1 MKFYEYETRKL
12 KDIRELENEGHKRQA
27 DKLRKMSAPEF
38 LEKMADNVVKRVG
51 NHVRNSLET
60 MMQKMKAEYGGDVE
74 LTRISDA
81 EGAMVIGAQGIHAAF
96 CTMAE
101 MDWFDDNR
109 PFYNVY
115 PIVEK
120 LTNNTKLTVPLDQ
133 LHFPHSVMCFRF
145 PKGQEPL
152 GIKTALIKLQNFGSR
167 GAQIFKPIFE
177 PSLGSARTKNILDN
191 MLAVG
196 HFSTVET
203 DDQFMINVPRP
214 PLYTAK
220 TDGEPVT
227 VEDLLHLASQILT
240 SQPHDVATYMAD
252 VSGTL
257 DFVVQGSTETP
268 ESQKIYLQRLYFLF
282 KLSVLV
288 SMVAAGN
295 DLITPAILAS
305 EQEKYDTETDEA
317 ARRWMEE
324 RAAKIQG
331 RGFDFGRELQTRSET
346 SPHWRN
352 PHMALYWIGEGRTK
366 PVLKLRAGS
375 IVIPKHISSV
385 PTGFDCPVVDDAE
398 ATVQVEY
405 VYFLRDPSRGF
416 VKIGRTR
423 RRIADRQRES
433 STFVPG
439 GLSLLGYISTGDCT
453 ELETRIHREYAHK
466 RRGNEFFEISD
477 VEVAEIVTQFGG
489 VLQPSEN

>member
-1 MKFYEYETRKL
+1 MKFYEYETDKL
-12 KDIRELENEGHKRQA
+12 REIRDLEQEGYKRTA
-27 DKLRKMSAPEF
+27 DKLRKLSPSEF
-38 LEKMADNVVKRVG
+38 LEKKAVRVIARVG
-51 NHVRNSLET
+51 DVVRDGIEEMLRNLNIAGATGADTDDPE
-60 MMQKMKAEYGGDVE
+60 GH
-74 LTRISDA
+74 LTISA
-81 EGAMVIGAQGIHAAF
+81 NGIHAAF

-120 LTNNTKLTVPLDQ
+120 LTNNTKLTIPLAQ
-133 LHFPHSVMCFRF
+133 LRFPHSVMCFRF

-152 GIKTALIKLQNFGSR
+152 GIKTAIIKLQDFDSR

-177 PSLGSARTKNILDN
+177 PTLGSVRTKNILDN

-196 HFSTVET
+196 HFTTVET
-203 DDQFMINVPRP
+203 DDHFMINVPKP
-214 PLYTAK
+214 PHDTVK
-220 TDGEPVT
+220 TDGGPVT
-227 VEDLLHLASQILT
+227 VEDLLQLASQILMAE
-240 SQPHDVATYMAD
+240 PHNVGTYMSG
-252 VSGTL
+252 VSGKC
-257 DFVVQGSTETP
+257 DFIVQGGTEP
-268 ESQKIYLQRLYFLF
+268 PDSQKIYLKRLYFLF

-305 EQEKYDTETDEA
+305 EQEKYDAETDEA
-317 ARRWMEE
+317 AKRWMEE

-352 PHMALYWIGEGRTK
+352 PHMALYWTGEGRTT

-375 IVIPKHISSV
+375 IVIPKHLSSV
-385 PTGFDCPVVDDAE
+385 PSGFDCPIVDDTE

-416 VKIGRTR
+416 VKIGKTSRN
-423 RRIADRQRES
+423 IAARQRES
-433 STFVPG
+433 RTFVPG
-439 GLSLLGYISTGDCT
+439 GLALLGYISTGDCT

-466 RRGNEFFEISD
+466 RRDNEFFEISD
-477 VEVAEIVTQFGG
+477 NEVAEIVTQFGG

>member
-1 MKFYEYETRKL
+1 MKFYEYETSKL
-12 KDIRELENEGHKRQA
+12 KEIRELEEEGYKRA
-27 DKLRKMSAPEF
+27 ANKLRKMSPPEF
-38 LEKMADNVVKRVG
+38 LAKKAVRVVTRVG
-51 NHVRNSLET
+51 DVVRDGIESMLRKLKTE
-60 MMQKMKAEYGGDVE
+60 GGEFAVDN
-74 LTRISDA
+74 A
-81 EGAMVIGAQGIHAAF
+81 EGHMTISAEGIHAAF

-120 LTNNTKLTVPLDQ
+120 LTNNTKLTIPLAQ
-133 LHFPHSVMCFRF
+133 LRFPHDVMCFRF

-152 GIKTALIKLQNFGSR
+152 GIKTAIIKLQNFDSKGS
-167 GAQIFKPIFE
+167 QIFKPIFE
-177 PSLGSARTKNILDN
+177 PVMGSVRTRNILDN

-196 HFSTVET
+196 HFTTVET
-203 DDQFMINVPRP
+203 GDHFMINVPKP
-214 PLYTAK
+214 PPTTARN
-220 TDGEPVT
+220 DGGPVT
-227 VEDLLHLASQILT
+227 VEDLLQLASQILT
-240 SQPHDVATYMAD
+240 AHPHDVATYMAD
-252 VSGTL
+252 VSGNL
-257 DFVVQGSTETP
+257 DFIVQGGTEP
-268 ESQKIYLQRLYFLF
+268 PDSQRIYLKRLYFLF

-305 EQEKYDTETDEA
+305 EQEKYDAETDEA
-317 ARRWMEE
+317 AKRWMEE

-331 RGFDFGRELQTRSET
+331 RGFDFGRGLQTRSET

-352 PHMALYWIGEGRTK
+352 PHMALYWTGEGRAT

-385 PTGFDCPVVDDAE
+385 PSGFDCPVVDDTE
-398 ATVQVEY
+398 ATVQAEY

-423 RRIADRQRES
+423 RKIADRQRES

-466 RRGNEFFEISD
+466 RRDNEFFEISD
-477 VEVAEIVTQFGG
+477 TEVAEIVTQFGG

>member
-1 MKFYEYETRKL
+1 MKFYEYETSKL
-12 KDIRELENEGHKRQA
+12 TEIRTLEEDGHNRAA
-27 DKLRKMSAPEF
+27 DKLRKLSPTEF
-38 LEKMADNVVKRVG
+38 LEKKAVHVVKRVG
-51 NHVRNSLET
+51 DAV
-60 MMQKMKAEYGGDVE
+60 QKGIEYATHNIKSTDGEDDVIINDGN
-74 LTRISDA
+74 LTIPA
-81 EGAMVIGAQGIHAAF
+81 KGIHSAF

-120 LTNNTKLTVPLDQ
+120 LTNNTKLSVPLSQ
-133 LHFPHSVMCFRF
+133 LRFPHDVMCFRF

-152 GIKTALIKLQNFGSR
+152 GIKTAIIKLQNFDSR
-167 GAQIFKPIFE
+167 GSQIFKPIFE
-177 PSLGSARTKNILDN
+177 PAVGSVRTKNILNN

-196 HFSTVET
+196 HFTTVDT
-203 DDQFMINVPRP
+203 NDQFMINVPKP
-214 PLYTAK
+214 PVTTVR
-220 TDGEPVT
+220 TDGSPVT
-227 VEDLLHLASQILT
+227 VDDLLQIAARILT
-240 SQPHDVATYMAD
+240 AQPHELTTYMSE
-252 VSGTL
+252 VSNTL
-257 DFVVQGSTETP
+257 DFVVQGGTDP
-268 ESQKIYLQRLYFLF
+268 PDSQKIYLNRLYFLF

-288 SMVAAGN
+288 SLVAAGN

-305 EQEKYDTETDEA
+305 EQEKYDIEPDEA
-317 ARRWMEE
+317 AKRWMEE

-331 RGFDFGRELQTRSET
+331 RGFDFGRELQTRSEL

-352 PHMALYWIGEGRTK
+352 PHMALYWTGEGRTK

-375 IVIPKHISSV
+375 IVIPKHLSNV
-385 PTGFDCPVVDDAE
+385 PSGFDCPVVDDDE
-398 ATVQVEY
+398 VTVQAEY

-416 VKIGRTR
+416 VKIGKTARKITS
-423 RRIADRQRES
+423 RQRAS
-433 STFVPG
+433 RTWVPG

-466 RRGNEFFEISD
+466 RRDNEFFEISD
-477 VEVAEIVTQFGG
+477 TEVAEIVTQFGG